1 MKKESIM
8 LFVFCAFV
16 FGFCVPY
23 MARRFNKFMPATFAG
38 ALVELFRHEKKL
50 KAIRKNKL
58 YKKFMWRSLM
68 CGLVNAL
75 IIFLALHFTTTINP
89 AFLTLYICL
98 LLLMAEIDFRSL
110 LLPDILT
117 IPLLLIGLFVACFN
131 MSSISIE
138 DSVVGGLVGYFL
150 PVLVTLLIVWYKKD
164 AFGGGDIKLL
174 SALGTWL
181 GVESLLNVIAV
192 ASVLGI
198 VYAILKR
205 KSSLAFGPMIAIAG
219 IVIDI
224 LKF

>member
-1 MKKESIM
+1 M

-16 FGFCVPY
+16 FGFCIPY

-38 ALVELFRHEKKL
+38 ALVELFRREKKV
-50 KAIRKNKL
+50 KYFRKNRL

-68 CGLVNAL
+68 CGLINAVVV
-75 IIFLALHFTTTINP
+75 FLALSYTSTINP

-98 LLLMAEIDFRSL
+98 LLLLAEIDFRSL
-110 LLPDILT
+110 FLPDILT
-117 IPLLLIGLFVACFN
+117 VPLLLLGLFVACFN
-131 MSSISIE
+131 MSSLTIE
-138 DSVVGGLVGYFL
+138 ESVFGALIGYFL

-181 GVESLLNVIAV
+181 GVESLLNVIAI
-192 ASVLGI
+192 ASILGI
-198 VYAILKR
+198 LYAILKR

-219 IVIDI
+219 IVVSIF
-224 LKF
+224 KF

>member
-1 MKKESIM
+1 M
-8 LFVFCAFV
+8 LFIFCAFV

-38 ALVELFRHEKKL
+38 ALVELFRHEKKT

-58 YKKFMWRSLM
+58 YKKFMWRSFM
-68 CGLVNAL
+68 CGLLNAL
-75 IIFLALHFTTTINP
+75 LVALGVCFATNISP

-98 LLLMAEIDFRSL
+98 LVLMAEIDFRSM

-117 IPLLLIGLFVACFN
+117 IPLLLVGFFVACFGLSN
-131 MSSISIE
+131 MQIE
-138 DSVVGGLVGYFL
+138 DSVVGAMVGYFL
-150 PVLVTLLIVWYKKD
+150 PVLVCLLIVWYKKD

-174 SALGTWL
+174 SALGAWL
-181 GVESLLNVIAV
+181 GVESLLNVVAV
-192 ASVLGI
+192 ASILGI
-198 VYAILKR
+198 VYAIVKR

-219 IVIDI
+219 IAVAI

>member
-1 MKKESIM
+1 M

-38 ALVELFRHEKKL
+38 ALVELCRREKKV

-58 YKKFMWRSLM
+58 YKKFLWRSFM
-68 CGLVNAL
+68 CGLFNAVVVGL
-75 IIFLALHFTTTINP
+75 GVYFTSNISP

-98 LLLMAEIDFRSL
+98 LVLMAEIDFRSM

-117 IPLLLIGLFVACFN
+117 IPLLLLGLFVACFGLSN
-131 MSSISIE
+131 MTIE
-138 DSVVGGLVGYFL
+138 DSIVGAMVGYFL
-150 PVLVTLLIVWYKKD
+150 PVLVCLMIVWYKKD

-174 SALGTWL
+174 SALGAWL
-181 GVESLLNVIAV
+181 GIESLLNVIAV

-198 VYAILKR
+198 VYAIVKR

-219 IVIDI
+219 IAVAI

>member
-1 MKKESIM
+1 M

-38 ALVELFRHEKKL
+38 ALVELFRHEKKM

-68 CGLVNAL
+68 CGLINAL
-75 IIFLALHFTTTINP
+75 MVFLALYFTTTINP
-89 AFLTLYICL
+89 EFLTLYICL

-117 IPLLLIGLFVACFN
+117 IPLLLVGLFVACFN
-131 MSSISIE
+131 MSPILIE
-138 DSVVGGLVGYFL
+138 DSVVGALVGYFL
-150 PVLVTLLIVWYKKD
+150 PVSVTLLIAWYKKD

-174 SALGTWL
+174 SALGAWL

-198 VYAILKR
+198 VYALLKR

-219 IVIDI
+219 IVVAI